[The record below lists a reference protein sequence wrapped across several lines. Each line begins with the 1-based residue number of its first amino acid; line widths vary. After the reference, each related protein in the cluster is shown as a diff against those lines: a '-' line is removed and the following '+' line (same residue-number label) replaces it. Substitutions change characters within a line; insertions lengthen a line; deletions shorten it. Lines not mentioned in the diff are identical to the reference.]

1 MSLTTIT
8 TVFPPGGSGTITIAD
23 TTAEAIIAQNA
34 LITAQNATL
43 VTMLAAQQAAAIN
56 MGGCWEK
63 LADIEIR
70 LRNSETR
77 AVQDAGTMKTV
88 LTGMAS
94 IANTL
99 QGQATTQKM
108 MYLDQQK
115 NNQFQQATTNASLAR
130 GGHPPTV
137 VAPADIIT
145 TVQTTIQDVTM
156 LNAQIATTNVVTN
169 AIQDSIIGAY
179 ETSTKWFAQTL
190 VGSWLIEE
198 WALVKAKVAYIFSAE
213 FIKDGV
219 DLGKRIFTNT
229 KAGG

>member
-1 MSLTTIT
+1 MPTTIT
-8 TVFPPGGSGTITIAD
+8 MTGPG
-23 TTAEAIIAQNA
+23 TATLIDDAAAAIIAQNA
-34 LITAQNATL
+34 LITTQNATL
-43 VTMLAAQQAAAIN
+43 LLMLSAQQAAAIN

-219 DLGKRIFTNT
+219 DLGKRIFTNA

>member
-1 MSLTTIT
+1 MPTTVVMSGPGTTTI
-8 TVFPPGGSGTITIAD
+8 VDDA
-23 TTAEAIIAQNA
+23 AAAIIEQNI
-34 LITAQNATL
+34 LITAQNTTL
-43 VTMLAAQQAAAIN
+43 LAMLAAQQAAAIN

-70 LRNSETR
+70 MRNSETR

-99 QGQATTQKM
+99 QAQATTQKM
-108 MYLDQQK
+108 AYLDQQK

-137 VAPADIIT
+137 VPPADIVA
-145 TVQTTIQDVTM
+145 TVQSTIQDVTM

-219 DLGKRIFTNT
+219 DLGKRLFSNA